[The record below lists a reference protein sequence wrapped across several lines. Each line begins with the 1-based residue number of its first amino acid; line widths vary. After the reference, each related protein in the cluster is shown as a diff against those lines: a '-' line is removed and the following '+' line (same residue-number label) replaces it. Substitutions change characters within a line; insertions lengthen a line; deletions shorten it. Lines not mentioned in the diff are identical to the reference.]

1 MNALFAKQI
10 FFNELNNFGG
20 YSTLR
25 GFDEN
30 ELFAS
35 KALSYT
41 LEYRYFIGENS
52 NVGLFAN
59 AAAIENNIQSDKF
72 IFDIP
77 YGFGAIANIQVG
89 KGILNLAYALGSQQ
103 GNPLQLS
110 KAKFHFGVVN
120 YF

>member
-1 MNALFAKQI
+1 LFSENL
-10 FFNELNNFGG
+10 FFNELYNFGG
-20 YSTLR
+20 YATLR

-35 KALSYT
+35 KALTY
-41 LEYRYFIGENS
+41 LIEYRYLIGENS

-59 AAAIENNIQSDKF
+59 TALIENTLESDRLVN
-72 IFDIP
+72 DIP
-77 YGFGAIANIQVG
+77 YGFGASANIQVG

-110 KAKFHFGVVN
+110 AAKFHFGIIN